1 MCKSFAILAALLY
14 GLFSIGQIAA
24 QSLAPDTLLKADRL
38 LDPRSGKVVSPAAV
52 LIQKHKIVEVGPPAR
67 VQSDAPPNVKVID
80 LGNATL
86 MPGLIDSHAHLLA
99 DVSMPTEALFLR
111 YGRFGPGLLLTI
123 AGMSSAERALL
134 GAEMARE
141 DLESGFTTVRN
152 LGHSGIDGDVALR
165 DAINTG
171 RLSGPRILAAG
182 RKLTPPGG
190 QALSLNPAIANA
202 ILQQEFL
209 QVDSP
214 DAGRRAVQQNLLYR
228 VDVIK
233 VVADTDGRFITPPE
247 MRAIVEEAHQSHV
260 RVAVH
265 AYTIEGIQAAIDA
278 GADSI
283 EHGDGVTD
291 QQLKLMRDKGI
302 YFDLTKTFY
311 GGRLTKLL
319 EASIAMSPGF
329 RASLAASDVLERQQ
343 SRALIQRVLT
353 QGVKFAA
360 GSDMIWAYPGKTR
373 GQATATMFSALQDAG
388 MPPLDIIR
396 AVTVNA
402 AEMLGWQDRLGTI
415 EPGKLADMI
424 AVAGNPIDDVSELE
438 RVRFVMKDGQVVRS
452 DLASH

>member
-182 RKLTPPGG
+182 RKLTPTGG

-214 DAGRRAVQQNLLYR
+214 DAGRRAVQQNL
-228 VDVIK
+228 
-233 VVADTDGRFITPPE
+233 
-247 MRAIVEEAHQSHV
+247 
-260 RVAVH
+260 
-265 AYTIEGIQAAIDA
+265 
-278 GADSI
+278 
-283 EHGDGVTD
+283 
-291 QQLKLMRDKGI
+291 
-302 YFDLTKTFY
+302 
-311 GGRLTKLL
+311 
-319 EASIAMSPGF
+319 
-329 RASLAASDVLERQQ
+329 
-343 SRALIQRVLT
+343 
-353 QGVKFAA
+353 
-360 GSDMIWAYPGKTR
+360 
-373 GQATATMFSALQDAG
+373 
-388 MPPLDIIR
+388 PLPR
-396 AVTVNA
+396 
-402 AEMLGWQDRLGTI
+402 R
-415 EPGKLADMI
+415 
-424 AVAGNPIDDVSELE
+424 
-438 RVRFVMKDGQVVRS
+438 RY
-452 DLASH
+452 